1 MKDKITIRDLQNKKG
16 REKIVSI
23 TAYDAPSGAIV
34 DEAGAHLVLVG
45 DSAAMVVLGYDN
57 TLPIDLDTMI
67 IFSMAVSRTI
77 KRAHI
82 CLDMPFL
89 SYQVCLEEGIRNCGR
104 ALKEGGAESVKIEG
118 AHTDL
123 VKALVDIG
131 IPVLGHL
138 GFVPQSYHALGGY
151 RVIGKVCEEAE
162 RVIKDAVALQEAGV
176 YALVLESVP
185 EEVSDIITKNLKIP
199 TIGIGAG
206 RGCDGQIIVLHDII
220 GLYKPTPRHA
230 HLYRDVYNDIL
241 QAVKQ
246 FAEDVKDGKFPSDE
260 NVSHIKDDIL
270 RELKERLKKGGL
282 IS

>member
-1 MKDKITIRDLQNKKG
+1 MKDKITIRGLQEKKG
-16 REKIVSI
+16 KEKIVSI
-23 TAYDAPSGAIV
+23 TAYDAPTGAIV

-45 DSAAMVVLGYDN
+45 DSAAMVVLGYEN
-57 TLPIDLDTMI
+57 TLPIGIDTML
-67 IFSMAVSRTI
+67 IFCGAVARAV

-89 SYQVCLEEGIRNCGR
+89 SYQVSLEEGIRNCGR

-118 AHTDL
+118 VRTDL

-138 GFVPQSYHALGGY
+138 GFVPQSYYALGGY
-151 RVIGKVCEEAE
+151 RVVGKTEDEAE
-162 RVIKDAVALQEAGV
+162 KVITDAIALQEAGV
-176 YALVLESVP
+176 YSLVLESVP
-185 EEVSDIITKNLKIP
+185 EEVADIITKNLKIP

-230 HLYRDVYNDIL
+230 RLYRDVHNDIL
-241 QAVKQ
+241 QAVKEYC
-246 FAEDVKDGKFPSDE
+246 EDVKEGRFPTNE
-260 NVSHIKDDIL
+260 NVSHIQGDTLKILNAYLKDS
-270 RELKERLKKGGL
+270 GL